1 MTPDPDGVTSPGPET
16 YFLFPT
22 VDCVDWRPQDL
33 ADPVPHSRAQFL
45 SPLWGKPYDL
55 NWRYLFEM
63 PLFSLN
69 SIGVFFLNATFW
81 STSIVAIFN

>member
-33 ADPVPHSRAQFL
+33 ADPVPHSRAQSL
-45 SPLWGKPYDL
+45 LPLWEKPYDL
-55 NWRYLFEM
+55 N
-63 PLFSLN
+63 
-69 SIGVFFLNATFW
+69 
-81 STSIVAIFN
+81 